1 MRRLITAALTSA
13 CLVSSPAM
21 LWADQYEIIPGVGR
35 IMTTNGGKVYC
46 HPEKE
51 TLCTSD
57 ELKKIETVRRD
68 KADARARTA
77 ACVHACGVA
86 ADKCEKE
93 ANAGKNPTAPSCTLV
108 MHNCQTRC

>member
-1 MRRLITAALTSA
+1 MRRLITAALASA

-21 LWADQYEIIPGVGR
+21 LWADQYEIIPGIGR
-35 IMTTNGGKVYC
+35 IMTTSGGKVYC

-57 ELKKIETVRRD
+57 ELKKIEATRQRMAV
-68 KADARARTA
+68 ARARTA
-77 ACVHACGVA
+77 TCVHACEDA

-93 ANAGKNPTAPSCTLV
+93 GKAGKKPAGPACTIV
-108 MHNCQTRC
+108 QHNCQTRC